1 LVGGVSYLHVNNMV
15 DYTEAIIGIEN
26 IFKVMR
32 VDLINGYQKGE
43 PTRTG
48 VRITVPI
55 TFK

>member
-1 LVGGVSYLHVNNMV
+1 MV

-32 VDLINGYQKGE
+32 VDLINGYQKVE